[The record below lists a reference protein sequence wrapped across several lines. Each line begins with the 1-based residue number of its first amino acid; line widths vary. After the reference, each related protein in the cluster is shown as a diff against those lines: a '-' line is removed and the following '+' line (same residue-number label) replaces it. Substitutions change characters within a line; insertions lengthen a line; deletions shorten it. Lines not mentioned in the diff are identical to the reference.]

1 MGLART
7 ESEAKDLRLANQEL
21 KLHELESRM
30 EQQRLEAESKE
41 LTLKNKEMELENA
54 TIQLQNATL
63 DSKTQELK
71 LREANL
77 LMEAEQRARQQR
89 RMTRHFFY
97 VLGGVVMA
105 SLVFFLWRR
114 QKQMKKLS
122 AMHEQ
127 LLEAYDQLEE
137 TTTAKERI
145 ESELRIARDIQ
156 MSMVPSEFPHRP
168 DLELAAYMKP
178 AKEVGGDLYSFI
190 IIGET
195 LYFCIGDV
203 SGKGVP
209 ASLFMAQATRLFRS
223 QAILQQTPEQIANNL
238 NDELSANNEQ
248 GMFVTMFI
256 GMANLHSGHLDFCNC
271 GHNPPVLANHFME
284 MEANAPIGLWPG
296 LVFEGQQLDDIR
308 GQRLFLYTD
317 GLNEAEDNWQNQFSD
332 KIMLSLLIGHP
343 TYDSE
348 KTIEMFKHE
357 VAEHVGTADPSDD
370 LTMMCIKI
378 K

>member
-1 MGLART
+1 
-7 ESEAKDLRLANQEL
+7 
-21 KLHELESRM
+21 
-30 EQQRLEAESKE
+30 
-41 LTLKNKEMELENA
+41 LKNKEMELENA

-77 LMEAEQRARQQR
+77 LMEAELRAKQQR

-137 TTTAKERI
+137 TTSAKERI
-145 ESELRIARDIQ
+145 ESELRIARDIK
-156 MSMVPSEFPHRP
+156 MSMVPNEFPHRP
-168 DLELAAYMKP
+168 DLDLAAYMKP

-209 ASLFMAQATRLFRS
+209 TSLFMAQTTRLFRS
-223 QAILQQTPEQIANNL
+223 QAILQQTPEQIANHL
-238 NDELSANNEQ
+238 NDELSVNNDQ

-271 GHNPPVLANHFME
+271 GHNPPVLANQFME
-284 MEANAPIGLWPG
+284 IMPNAPIGLWPG

-332 KIMLSLLIGHP
+332 KILLSLLIGHP
-343 TYDSE
+343 GYDSE
-348 KTIEMFKHE
+348 KTIQMFKHE

-370 LTMMCIKI
+370 LTMMFIKI
-378 K
+378 Q